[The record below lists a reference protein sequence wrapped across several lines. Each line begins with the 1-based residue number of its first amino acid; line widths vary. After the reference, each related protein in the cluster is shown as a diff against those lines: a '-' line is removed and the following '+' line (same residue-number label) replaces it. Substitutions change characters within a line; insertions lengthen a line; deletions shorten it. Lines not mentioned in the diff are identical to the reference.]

1 MVSHLFPR
9 RRTLGAGVVLCL
21 ALVLGAALPG
31 GVLASDGAG
40 AEDSA
45 APAAPRPV
53 VTEIV
58 SADPTRQRAF
68 PGTIEA
74 KHEADLAFQ
83 TIGRIARLDVAPGD
97 VVAAGDV
104 LAVLDRVSLQ
114 EDVSAA
120 EAALSS
126 ARAEADFAE
135 QSYARVRTLAD
146 RDIAAQAQV
155 EQALARRDATAAQV
169 AAAEADLASAREAL
183 TYGSLTAPMD
193 GVVLAAPVEAGTVVS
208 AGTTVVTLAGLSDRE
223 AVIDVPGDFLA
234 LLPEEAQFELRRHE
248 GGERAVAARLRLV
261 EPVADEALRARRLR
275 LSITGDESLFRI
287 GSLISATYLA
297 EAQAVTTLPLSALTG
312 SEEAPAV
319 WRVGPGARR
328 VHLVPVTLGAVLD
341 GRVEVR
347 SGIAVGDE
355 IIVRGARS
363 LQDGQTVGQRE
374 LSERAQ

>member
-1 MVSHLFPR
+1 MTHQVNAR
-9 RRTLGAGVVLCL
+9 RAPVALLL
-21 ALVLGAALPG
+21 AALLLLIAPLASRAAEEAAEGAAE
-31 GVLASDGAG
+31 AR
-40 AEDSA
+40 
-45 APAAPRPV
+45 APRPV

-74 KHEADLAFQ
+74 KHQAELAFQ

-97 VVAAGDV
+97 VVARDEV

-114 EDVSAA
+114 EDLRAA

-135 QSYARVRTLAD
+135 QSYSRVRALAD

-155 EQALARRDATAAQV
+155 EQALANRDATAAQV
-169 AAAEADLASAREAL
+169 AAAEADLAAAQEAL

-193 GVVLAAPVEAGTVVS
+193 GVVLDTPVETGTVVS
-208 AGTTVVTLAGLSDRE
+208 AGTTVVVLAGLTDRE
-223 AVIDVPGDFLA
+223 AVIDVPGDFLK
-234 LLPEEAQFELRRHE
+234 LLPEDARFELRRHE
-248 GGERAVAARLRLV
+248 GGERAVPARLRLV

-275 LSITGDESLFRI
+275 LTITGDESVFRI
-287 GSLISATYLA
+287 GSLISATYKA
-297 EAQAVTTLPLSALTG
+297 EAEAVMTLPRAAIIG
-312 SEEAPAV
+312 ADGDPAV

-328 VHLVPVTLGAVLD
+328 VHRVPVTLGAVIGD
-341 GRVEVR
+341 RVEIR

-355 IIVRGARS
+355 IIVRGAQS
-363 LQDGQTVGQRE
+363 LEDGQPVGERE
-374 LSERAQ
+374 Q